1 MGKWWKFGL
10 GRDKSEGEGQAPEPT
25 PEPTPA
31 PSAPPAAEAPAPAEK
46 KRGLFKRLLGIGK
59 KKEAPAEAP
68 PAEPAAP
75 PAAPPPPTPP
85 APPAG
90 GPSEGP
96 GEGPKEGGEGEE
108 EEEEEEE
115 EEREFPDSVSASVDG
130 TWVISDS
137 VWHGV
142 ISGTLSGE
150 DVKAFILAIEK
161 GKEHIAIGLL
171 ARAYDDQDMGF
182 ARYLDIRQSSWG
194 SISY

>member
-10 GRDKSEGEGQAPEPT
+10 GRDKGEGEGQAPEPT

-31 PSAPPAAEAPAPAEK
+31 PSPPPAAEAPAPAEK
-46 KRGLFKRLLGIGK
+46 KPGFFGRLLGRGK
-59 KKEAPAEAP
+59 KKPPPAEAP
-68 PAEPAAP
+68 PAAPAAP

-85 APPAG
+85 APPA
-90 GPSEGP
+90 EGP
-96 GEGPKEGGEGEE
+96 AEGPEEGPEEGEE
-108 EEEEEEE
+108 GEEEE
-115 EEREFPDSVSASVDG
+115 EEREFPDSVDASVDG

-142 ISGTLSGE
+142 ISGTLTGE
-150 DVKAFILAIEK
+150 DAKAFILAIEK

-182 ARYLDIRQSSWG
+182 ARYLDIKSSSWG